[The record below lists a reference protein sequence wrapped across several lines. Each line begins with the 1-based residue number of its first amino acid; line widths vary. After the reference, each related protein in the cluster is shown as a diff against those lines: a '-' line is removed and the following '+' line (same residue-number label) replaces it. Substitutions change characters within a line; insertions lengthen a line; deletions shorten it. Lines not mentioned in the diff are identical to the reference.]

1 MKKILAAMSGGVD
14 SAVCAALLMEQGYE
28 VGGATMLLHDGGE
41 AEAESAKRTAEQL
54 GIPFYLFDFRAEFRK
69 LVQEP
74 FARVYQ
80 SGGTPNPCVLCNKT
94 VKFGL
99 FLDRALE
106 LGYDG
111 IATGHYA
118 RVMRE
123 NGRTLIRTAA
133 DVAKD
138 QTYMFCLL
146 SQRQVSRLVLPMG
159 ELTKAAAREK
169 AAALGLAAAEKA
181 DSQDIC
187 FIPDGDYL
195 AWLIGN
201 GVVPRPG
208 RFIGPNGEDLG
219 AHRGLEAYTIGQRRG
234 LDIAYG
240 SRIYVTGKRGTDV
253 LLGPDAALYT
263 DRVRVENM
271 NWIPFDAPQKELRAQ
286 AKLRYT
292 THTAPCTAIP
302 GADGSA
308 ELVFDTP
315 QRAAAPGQ
323 TAVLYD
329 GTLLLGGGIIAE

>member
-1 MKKILAAMSGGVD
+1 MQKILAAMSGGVD
-14 SAVCAALLMEQGYE
+14 SAVCAALLLEQGYT

-41 AEAESAKRTAEQL
+41 AEAESARRTAQQL
-54 GIPFYLFDFRAEFRK
+54 GIPFHLFDFRAEFRR

-74 FARVYQ
+74 FMRVYQ
-80 SGGTPNPCVLCNKT
+80 AGGTPNPCVLCNKT

-111 IATGHYA
+111 VATGHYA

-123 NGRTLIRTAA
+123 NGRSVIRTAA
-133 DVAKD
+133 DSAKD

-146 SQRQVSRLVLPMG
+146 SQRQLSRLVLPMG

-187 FIPDGDYL
+187 FIPDGDYFR
-195 AWLIGN
+195 WLTEN
-201 GVVPRPG
+201 GITPQPG
-208 RFIGPNGEDLG
+208 RFIGPDGEDLG
-219 AHRGLEAYTIGQRRG
+219 AHRGMEAYTIGQRRG

-240 SRIYVTGKRGTDV
+240 SRIYVTGKRGADV
-253 LLGPDAALYT
+253 LLGPDEALYT
-263 DRVRVENM
+263 DRVRVQNV
-271 NWIPFDAPQKELRAQ
+271 NWLPFETPPQELRAQ

-292 THTAPCTAIP
+292 THTAPCTVIP
-302 GADGSA
+302 GPDGSA

-315 QRAAAPGQ
+315 QRAATPGQ
-323 TAVLYD
+323 AAVLYD